1 MINQSKTKNYRKY
14 LGEDNEL
21 LLVDGGLD
29 GLLDGGAEAGD
40 DLVGEL
46 LNGQLGGAG
55 AVGQAGLDQ
64 GLQLEL
70 QLDEHVVLEVVGEE
84 HLLESGLLPLLLL
97 DLALPTKME
106 EK

>member
-1 MINQSKTKNYRKY
+1 MKY
-14 LGEDNEL
+14 LGEDNDL

-55 AVGQAGLDQ
+55 AVGEPGLDE
-64 GLQLEL
+64 GLELEL
-70 QLDEHVVLEVVGEE
+70 QLDEDVVLEAVGEE
-84 HLLESGLLPLLLL
+84 QLLELGLLPLLLV
-97 DLALPTKME
+97 DLALPAKMKRNIE
-106 EK
+106 RLRWK

>member
-1 MINQSKTKNYRKY
+1 MINQESRQY
-14 LGEDNEL
+14 LGEDNDL

-29 GLLDGGAEAGD
+29 GLLDGWAEAGD

-46 LNGQLGGAG
+46 LNGQLSGAG

-84 HLLESGLLPLLLL
+84 HLLEGGLLPLLLL

-106 EK
+106 EKEVA